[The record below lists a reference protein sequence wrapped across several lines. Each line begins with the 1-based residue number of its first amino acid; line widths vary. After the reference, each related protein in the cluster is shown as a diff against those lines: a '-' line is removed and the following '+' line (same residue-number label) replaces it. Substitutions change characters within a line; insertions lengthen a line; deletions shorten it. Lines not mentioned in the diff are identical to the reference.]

1 VTTMSVEELTGII
14 LAGGGITVNENG
26 EVTGKATYRVE
37 VIAQLFGVT
46 VRRVQQL
53 TQEGVISTVK
63 EVEDGRTVRRYELVP
78 TIQKYVKYLSEKAYG
93 KAGRTDKEIE
103 LREQKLEADIA
114 LKESQGELHKLKTQ
128 IAAGEYI
135 SIEEVKMDYSK
146 FFVTFKRFA
155 LSLPSRV
162 TGMIA
167 GQLDPVEAR
176 RLEKE
181 VSDEINRLL
190 GAFVIAGIV
199 GPADVKKPPKKKKAA
214 EKDADTEKTDPDP

>member
-1 VTTMSVEELTGII
+1 M
-14 LAGGGITVNENG
+14 NENG

-78 TIQKYVKYLSEKAYG
+78 TIQKYIKYLSEKAYG
-93 KAGRTDKEIE
+93 KQGRTDKEIE

-135 SIEEVKMDYSK
+135 SIEEVKLDYSK
-146 FFVTFKRFA
+146 FFVTFKKFA
-155 LSLPSRV
+155 MSLPARV

-167 GQLDPVEAR
+167 GQLEPVEAR

-181 VSDEINRLL
+181 VADEINRLL
-190 GAFVIAGIV
+190 GSFVIAGIV
-199 GPADVKKPPKKKKAA
+199 GPKDVPPARKVKK
-214 EKDADTEKTDPDP
+214 DAKKTDPDP